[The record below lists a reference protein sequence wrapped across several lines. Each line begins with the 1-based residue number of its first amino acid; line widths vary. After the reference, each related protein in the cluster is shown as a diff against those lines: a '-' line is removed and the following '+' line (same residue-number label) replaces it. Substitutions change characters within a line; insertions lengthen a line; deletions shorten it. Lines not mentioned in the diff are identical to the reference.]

1 MKLVRVG
8 ERETWC
14 HWKRDLED
22 EGEEMEMNLVGDEI
36 SRVLVLI

>member
-14 HWKRDLED
+14 HWKRELED
-22 EGEEMEMNLVGDEI
+22 EEDNG
-36 SRVLVLI
+36 SFFFFSK